1 MNGKHKFVA
10 DFLYNDSGVGQ
21 ENQWTYE
28 WALSL
33 RSEYVTDRWVVM
45 TEGFVGDNGDEA
57 NGVTKAERQGHFWAA
72 VITLLLSHP
81 RPLTTWLSIP
91 ICRVHWS

>member
-45 TEGFVGDNGDEA
+45 TED
-57 NGVTKAERQGHFWAA
+57 
-72 VITLLLSHP
+72 LSETMATRLMVSLRRSAKGNSGP
-81 RPLTTWLSIP
+81 Q
-91 ICRVHWS
+91 

>member
-33 RSEYVTDRWVVM
+33 RSEYVADRWGVM
-45 TEGFVGDNGDEA
+45 TED
-57 NGVTKAERQGHFWAA
+57 
-72 VITLLLSHP
+72 LSETMATRLMVSLRRSAKGTSGP
-81 RPLTTWLSIP
+81 Q
-91 ICRVHWS
+91 